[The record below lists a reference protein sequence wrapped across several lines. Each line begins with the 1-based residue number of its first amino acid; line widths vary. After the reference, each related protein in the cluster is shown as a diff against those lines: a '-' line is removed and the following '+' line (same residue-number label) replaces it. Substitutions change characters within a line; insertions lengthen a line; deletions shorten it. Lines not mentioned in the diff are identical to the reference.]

1 MALLV
6 SPQVE
11 SELDEIWLY
20 IVSES
25 SSTEIADRVIDS
37 ITERFLELAKHPYV
51 GRKRD
56 DLRPGL
62 RSVAVG
68 SYVVIYRI
76 EGQDVQ
82 ILHVLHGRRDI
93 RAILRQ

>member
-11 SELDEIWLY
+11 TELDEIWLY
-20 IVSES
+20 IATDS
-25 SSTEIADRVIDS
+25 SRPDIADRVIDS
-37 ITERFLELAKHPYV
+37 TERSLELARHPYL

-76 EGQDVQ
+76 EGKDVQ

-93 RAILRQ
+93 RSILQH

>member
-11 SELDEIWLY
+11 TELDEIWLY
-20 IVSES
+20 IASES
-25 SSTEIADRVIDS
+25 SDLEVADRVIDS
-37 ITERFLELAKHPYV
+37 ITDQIYQLSQHPYL
-51 GRKRD
+51 GRRRD

-62 RSVAVG
+62 RSLAVG
-68 SYVVIYRI
+68 SYVAIYRLDGDDI
-76 EGQDVQ
+76 R

-93 RAILRQ
+93 KTILHQ

>member
-1 MALLV
+1 MAVIV

-11 SELDEIWLY
+11 TELDEIWLY
-20 IVSES
+20 IASES
-25 SSTEIADRVIDS
+25 SSIEIADRVIDS
-37 ITERFLELAKHPYV
+37 ITERFLALSKHPYL

-56 DLRPGL
+56 DLRLGL

-76 EGQDVQ
+76 AGNDVQ

-93 RAILRQ
+93 RAIFRQ

>member
-20 IVSES
+20 VASES
-25 SSTEIADRVIDS
+25 SRPDIADRVIDS
-37 ITERFLELAKHPYV
+37 ITEQFLKLARHPYL

-56 DLRPGL
+56 DLRRGL

-76 EGQDVQ
+76 EG
-82 ILHVLHGRRDI
+82 RM
-93 RAILRQ
+93 